1 MESLAPTPDD
11 ERLAMMLH
19 ALGNP
24 MRLAITRYVADHP
37 GCICNDLVLRF
48 NRAQAT
54 MSQHLATLRRANVLV
69 AEQDG
74 PATCYR
80 IDLEQVAWLRQRLS
94 GIADSTGTTGTIV

>member
-1 MESLAPTPDD
+1 MQMFAPTPED
-11 ERLAMMLH
+11 ERLAGMLH

-24 MRLAITRYVADHP
+24 MRLAIVRYIAENP

-74 PATCYR
+74 HATCYHLDEEHVR
-80 IDLEQVAWLRQRLS
+80 WLERHIGSLGEPRSREMQS
-94 GIADSTGTTGTIV
+94 

>member
-1 MESLAPTPDD
+1 MESIGPNSDDESLAD
-11 ERLAMMLH
+11 MLH

-24 MRLAITRYVADHP
+24 MRLAIIRYIATHP

-54 MSQHLATLRRANVLV
+54 ISQHLATLRRASVLV

-74 PATCYR
+74 HATCYR
-80 IDLEQVAWLRQRLS
+80 IDSQKMAWLQHRLQELS
-94 GIADSTGTTGTIV
+94 KPIASAGK